1 MSVPAVQ
8 TTGVGPTRN
17 LFTLKKLNTDIDD
30 DGDGPMKIFELSR
43 SILSLLSFC

>member
-17 LFTLKKLNTDIDD
+17 LFTLKKLNTDID
-30 DGDGPMKIFELSR
+30 GDGPMKIFELSR